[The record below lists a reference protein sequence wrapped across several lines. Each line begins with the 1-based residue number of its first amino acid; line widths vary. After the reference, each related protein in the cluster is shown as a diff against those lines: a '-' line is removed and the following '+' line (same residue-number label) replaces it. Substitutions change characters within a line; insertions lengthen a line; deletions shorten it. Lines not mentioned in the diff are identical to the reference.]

1 MTPSPRPELPALDSI
16 RHVHLIG
23 VAGTAMGTLA
33 CMLAES
39 GLRVTGSDTGAYPPM
54 SDQLAQAEIPVLDG
68 FRPEHVLESRPDLVV
83 IGNAI
88 KRDNPEARAT
98 VENGIPYA
106 SMPDAIRTFFIA
118 DRHSVVIAGTHGK
131 TTTTSLVGWILFHA
145 GRDPGLLVGGV
156 AHNFQRS
163 YRLGKGPHFVI
174 EGDEYDTAYF
184 EKTPKFLHYAPRT
197 VLFTSCEFDHG
208 DIYGSLDEIQ
218 SAFRALVE
226 RLPADGRLIAATEYP
241 GVASVAAHSSAPV
254 ESYGTGTDS
263 HWRSSDVRVEPHA
276 THFGV
281 WCGEDHLGELELPL
295 FGRHNVE
302 NAVGA
307 TAVCHGLGLSFAE
320 IRAALREFK
329 GIRRRQEVRGEAA
342 GMLVV
347 DDFAHHPTAVRET
360 IGALRARFPEHCI
373 WAIFEPR
380 TNTSR
385 RRTFEEAYVDALEA
399 GDRVIVAQVYRAEQI
414 PEDERMRPEL
424 VVQALRER
432 QTDAHLCPSVEDI
445 IDHLVAHRT
454 GRDVALIMSNGDFG
468 GIFERLLA
476 RLRDVPKESS

>member
-1 MTPSPRPELPALDSI
+1 
-16 RHVHLIG
+16 
-23 VAGTAMGTLA
+23 MGTLA
-33 CMLAES
+33 CMLAEH

-54 SDQLAQAEIPVLDG
+54 SDQLARAGIPVLEG
-68 FRPEHVLESRPDLVV
+68 FRPEHVLDTPPDLVV

-98 VENGIPYA
+98 VEAGLPYA

-118 DRHSVVIAGTHGK
+118 GRHSVVIAGTHGK
-131 TTTTSLVGWILFHA
+131 TTTTSLVGWILSHA

-156 AHNFQRS
+156 AHNFGRS
-163 YRLGKGPHFVI
+163 YQLGRGEHFVI

-208 DIYGSLDEIQ
+208 DIYGSLDEIKQ
-218 SAFRALVE
+218 AFRALVST
-226 RLPADGRLIAATEYP
+226 LPEDGRLVAATHYP
-241 GVASVAAHSSAPV
+241 DVAEVASESNAPV
-254 ESYGTGTDS
+254 ESYGTDAS
-263 HWRSSDVRVEPHA
+263 SYWRSSNVRVEADA
-276 THFGV
+276 THFEIWRG
-281 WCGEDHLGELELPL
+281 DTRLGELELPL

-307 TAVCHGLGLSFAE
+307 TAVCTGLGLSFEE
-320 IRAALREFK
+320 IARAAREFK
-329 GIRRRQEVRGEAA
+329 GIRRRQEVRGEAR

-360 IGALRARFPEHCI
+360 ISALRARFPNHSL

-385 RRTFEEAYVDALEA
+385 RRTFESAYADALQAADHVLLA
-399 GDRVIVAQVYRAEQI
+399 GVYNAAQI
-414 PEDERMRPEL
+414 PEAERMRPE
-424 VVQALRER
+424 VVVSALAARGV
-432 QTDAHLCPSVEDI
+432 DAHLCPEVDDI
-445 IDHLVAHRT
+445 IAHLIAHRS
-454 GRDVALIMSNGDFG
+454 GRDVALMMSNGDFG
-468 GIFERLLA
+468 GIFDRLLT
-476 RLRDVPKESS
+476 RLRDLPEEKC